1 MLLRMRLVLVAAC
14 VISPLLTISAMA
26 GEGDAAQM
34 VKQSVADYRKTL
46 VLLEDASY
54 EFFSAQDKENAAR
67 VGKYISSQNHQ
78 RLERLQDMLRAD
90 VLAAKAA
97 PPKLAW
103 FLSDVETNP
112 DYRDGDKLVFLDMM
126 EELADLL
133 RAEISNRPALKP
145 WLSRV
150 EDDHK
155 ILLQIQALY
164 EKELEKIFARMEMRG
179 MVVKREAW
187 DSYIKYLRGLYKPQ
201 DVLKEYSYVY
211 TETRG
216 LKKSDDKIESS
227 SREISGRELP
237 PKTLV
242 VTFDDGPHAQYTDRI
257 REILARFDMPPTV
270 FFEVG
275 SNLGSIKKDGSIKL
289 TAASKASYRLLES
302 GAVLANHTYSHA
314 LLTKLTPA
322 AYIDEI
328 SVTNV
333 LLKHITQQPTV
344 LFRAPYG
351 ARNQEIL
358 SEVNLEQLRSVM
370 WNIDSKDWADPIP
383 SSIANRVI
391 KGVREEGR
399 GIILFHDIHKSTVQA
414 LPLVLETLKA
424 EGYRFASWDGSQFSV
439 PKTRATSK
447 VPTPQI
453 IAKAASPYRESWA
466 VVIGIDQY
474 TKWPKLRYA
483 VNDAQGVKDLLIK
496 KYSFKPENVFTL
508 FDEQATRENIL
519 TLLGD
524 KLGNPDMV
532 KHDDRVLVF
541 FAGHGATRKLPS
553 GRDLGYI
560 VPMDGDIKDY
570 HGKAISM
577 TNFQDIAE
585 AIPAKHVLFVMDS
598 CYSGL
603 ALTRGGGSNY
613 LQEMTRRSARQ
624 MFTAGGANQ
633 EVADGGPNGHSVF
646 TWTLLQAL
654 EGKGDLNG
662 DGYITASELAA
673 YTGPIVSSL
682 SRQTPAFGN
691 LAGSEGGE
699 FVFQLRHEDEF
710 LNAQSTQLGEDGI
723 RVNKEIAQLRAEL
736 LEKNKLNEKLQKD
749 VAQLTL
755 KNSAHGIVTAPTTG
769 VDSALQRNDK
779 GVAAFKEKRYQDAL
793 NEFLAGYKLDPTI
806 PLITNNAGF
815 AYFKLEQYPEAI
827 EWFNKTLQL
836 DPNRAVAY
844 LNLGDAAV
852 KLERNA
858 EAKKAYLRY
867 LELQPKSRLAPQV
880 QEKLKALN

>member
-1 MLLRMRLVLVAAC
+1 MLLRMARVLIAAC
-14 VISPLLTISAMA
+14 VVAPLWTVSAIA
-26 GEGDAAQM
+26 GEGDVAQI

-67 VGKYISSQNHQ
+67 VGKYIATQNHQ
-78 RLERLQDMLRAD
+78 QLDRLLDALRAD
-90 VLAAKAA
+90 VLAARAA

-103 FLSDVETNP
+103 FLNDVETNP
-112 DYRDGDKLVFLDMM
+112 DYRDGDKLVFLDVM
-126 EELADLL
+126 EELADFL
-133 RAEISNRPALKP
+133 RGEISNSPALKP
-145 WLSRV
+145 WLNRV

-187 DSYIKYLRGLYKPQ
+187 DSYIKYLRVLYKPQ

-216 LKKSDDKIESS
+216 QKKADDKIEPS

-242 VTFDDGPHAQYTDRI
+242 VTFDDGPHVQYTDRI

-322 AYIDEI
+322 AYTEEI
-328 SVTNV
+328 SVTNA

-351 ARNQEIL
+351 ARNREIL
-358 SEVNLEQLRSVM
+358 SEVNSEQLRSVM

-391 KGVREEGR
+391 LAVRSEGR
-399 GIILFHDIHKSTVQA
+399 GIILFHDIHKRTVQA

-439 PKTRATSK
+439 PKTAATSK

-483 VNDAQGVKDLLIK
+483 VNDAQGIKELLIK

-560 VPMDGDIKDY
+560 VPTDADIKDY

-613 LQEMTRRSARQ
+613 LQEMTRRNARQ

-654 EGKGDLNG
+654 DGKGDLNG

-699 FVFQLRHEDEF
+699 FVFQLSHEDEF

-755 KNSAHGIVTAPTTG
+755 KNSAHGIVNVPMTG
-769 VDSALQRNDK
+769 ADSALQRNDR

-858 EAKKAYLRY
+858 EAKKAYQRY
-867 LELQPKSRLAPQV
+867 LELQPKSRLTTQV

>member
-1 MLLRMRLVLVAAC
+1 MLLRMRLVLVAAS
-14 VISPLLTISAMA
+14 VISLLLNVSAIA
-26 GEGDAAQM
+26 GEGDVAQM
-34 VKQSVADYRKTL
+34 VNQSVADYRKTL

-67 VGKYISSQNHQ
+67 VGKYIATQNHQ
-78 RLERLQDMLRAD
+78 RLDQLLGTLRAD
-90 VLAAKAA
+90 ILAVGAA

-103 FLSDVETNP
+103 FLNDVETNP
-112 DYRDGDKLVFLDMM
+112 NYRDGDKLVFLDMM
-126 EELADLL
+126 EGLADFL
-133 RAEISNRPALKP
+133 RAEISNRPTLKP

-155 ILLQIQALY
+155 TLLQIQALY

-187 DSYIKYLRGLYKPQ
+187 DSYIKFLRGLYKPQ
-201 DVLKEYSYVY
+201 QVLKEYSYVY
-211 TETRG
+211 TKTRG
-216 LKKSDDKIESS
+216 LKKSDDKTELS

-242 VTFDDGPHAQYTDRI
+242 VTFDDGPHVQYTDRI

-328 SVTNV
+328 STTSA

-358 SEVNLEQLRSVM
+358 SEINSEKLRSVM
-370 WNIDSKDWADPIP
+370 WNIDSKDWADPVP
-383 SSIANRVI
+383 SSIASRVI
-391 KGVREEGR
+391 RGVREEGR

-439 PKTRATSK
+439 PKMIATSK
-447 VPTPQI
+447 VPPPQF

-483 VNDAQGVKDLLIK
+483 VNDARGIKELLIS

-532 KHDDRVLVF
+532 KHDDRVFVF

-560 VPMDGDIKDY
+560 VPMDGDVKDY

-682 SRQTPAFGN
+682 SQQTPAFGN